1 MPKTPHTATARGR
14 TVRIKLKT
22 GEVYEG
28 KFKEKT
34 HGHVMIFEDGRRIA
48 VGEIQ
53 SMSDRRL
60 LQPVSRHRKV

>member
-1 MPKTPHTATARGR
+1 MKTPHTATARGR
-14 TVRIKLKT
+14 TVRIKLRS

-34 HGHVMIFEDGRRIA
+34 SGHVMIFEDGRRIA
-48 VGEIQ
+48 VGEIL

-60 LQPVSRHRKV
+60 LQPRSKHRKL